1 MENNFNNGISPEE
14 ESKAS
19 RLNQA
24 RNAAKLAKD
33 VTSAVVAKNPKAIL
47 SLGARFAKYWPVLAM
62 AAVFDLFAIIPYLS
76 VVINLCFGLVL
87 FLYFGPKK
95 LTASFITLGV
105 GSVFDFFVGVLP
117 INLAATVARI
127 VIKEIG

>member
-1 MENNFNNGISPEE
+1 MPNEISQNEGE
-14 ESKAS
+14 MAH

-33 VTSAVVAKNPKAIL
+33 VTSAVVTKNPKAII
-47 SLGARFAKYWPVLAM
+47 SLGARFSKYWPILI
-62 AAVFDLFAIIPYLS
+62 AAAFFDLIALVPYFS
-76 VVINLCFGLVL
+76 IVINLCFGLVM

-95 LTASFITLGV
+95 LTASLAVLGI

-117 INLAATVARI
+117 VNLATAITRI